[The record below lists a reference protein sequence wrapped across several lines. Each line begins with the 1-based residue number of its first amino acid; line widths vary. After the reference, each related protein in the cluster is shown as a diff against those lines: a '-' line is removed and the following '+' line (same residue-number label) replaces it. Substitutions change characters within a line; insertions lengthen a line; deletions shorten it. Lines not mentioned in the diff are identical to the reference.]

1 VLVEDGA
8 EVKAGQ
14 PIIVSTNATLQLQVA
29 SREADT
35 AGQINA
41 LENTCSMVPSSPK
54 TSDKFYSSEHAMFRH
69 YLTTAARNIVRHK
82 LYSFI
87 NIAGLALG
95 LACAILI
102 ILFIHDE
109 TSYDKWV
116 PDGTR
121 LYRLEL
127 TQHVPGSPAVD
138 NASVPF
144 PVGAAMQEEIPEV
157 TAATRLRL
165 EPITMTVGNRQ
176 FPEAVDVV
184 DPNFLQVVRLPLVRG
199 DPATV
204 LMQPESLVLSE
215 DTARKFFGNANPLGQ
230 TVTVAKAKCDKTG
243 GACESGAIVLKV
255 TGVLRN
261 LPTNSQLVADVIMPN
276 TSVADRVSQQEK
288 QNWTFPW
295 YYTYVTLGSG
305 ADPQAVIAKLTPI
318 LDRGMS
324 AKLQYLQLNIRGSQ
338 VYEMHL
344 TPFTDVHLSS
354 ARYPNNIT
362 PAGSWIT
369 VYGIAT
375 VGLLIV
381 LVACFNFMNLATA
394 RAMLRAREISLRKC
408 VGARRSQLMTQFL
421 GESVLMA
428 ICSLVL
434 ALAIVEILLPAYDRF
449 LERPIAFHYLGDW
462 PLSLMIVG
470 IAIAAGLIGGVY
482 PALTLS
488 SFRPAMVLRTN
499 SSGRPGSNRLRTVL
513 VVLQFAVSIGLGTAT
528 IVVYKQISF
537 ARDLD
542 LGFHRSNIV
551 VLNAAALTP
560 SSRET
565 LAQTLRS
572 YPGVFTTALSGAVPF
587 QNDRALGLVRLPG
600 QPDVISVNRVLIGPD
615 FPRLYGMSLVAG
627 RLFSESREVDSLIDS
642 SEGDSLFPMNEGHNI
657 LINVAAAA
665 RLGYTPQQAIGKTI
679 LYNVNH
685 VNIVGVLGD
694 VKFEGA
700 REPVKPTVY
709 FNDKSLTNW
718 LSVRLNGRDVSATL
732 ASIDRTWRALAP
744 ATYLWEYFL
753 SDQYGTLYRSDER
766 QGVMFGVSVGIAIF
780 IACLG
785 LFGVAAFTAA
795 RRTKEIGIRKIFGA
809 RRRDI
814 LQVLLWQFSIPVL
827 IANVI
832 AWPVAYYYL
841 HHWLESYAY
850 RITLNP
856 LYFFGAGLAA
866 LGIAW
871 ITIIAHS
878 IHVALASPIDAL
890 RYE

>member
-1 VLVEDGA
+1 
-8 EVKAGQ
+8 
-14 PIIVSTNATLQLQVA
+14 
-29 SREADT
+29 
-35 AGQINA
+35 
-41 LENTCSMVPSSPK
+41 
-54 TSDKFYSSEHAMFRH
+54 MFRH
-69 YLTTAARNIVRHK
+69 YLITAAHNIVRHK

-95 LACAILI
+95 LACAIFI
-102 ILFIHDE
+102 ILYIRDE

-116 PDGTR
+116 PASTG
-121 LYRLEL
+121 LYRLES
-127 TQHVPGSPAVD
+127 TQHVPGRPAMD
-138 NASVPF
+138 IASIPF
-144 PVGAAMQEEIPEV
+144 PVAAAMQEEIPEV
-157 TAATRLRL
+157 TAATRVRL
-165 EPITMTVGNRQ
+165 EGITMTVGNRQ
-176 FPEAVDVV
+176 FLEAVDVV
-184 DPNFLQVVRLPLVRG
+184 DPNFLQVVRLPLVTG
-199 DPATV
+199 DPAEV

-230 TVTVAKAKCDKTG
+230 TVTVAKAQCDRSDET
-243 GACESGAIVLKV
+243 CESGTIVLKV

-261 LPTNSQLVADVIMPN
+261 LPTNSQLVADVVMPN

-295 YYTYVTLGSG
+295 YYTYVTLASG

-318 LDRGMS
+318 LDRGTS
-324 AKLQYLQLNIRGSQ
+324 AALRYFQLSIRGSQ
-338 VYEMHL
+338 LYQMHL

-354 ARYPNNIT
+354 ARYADNIT
-362 PAGSWIT
+362 PAGTWIT
-369 VYGIAT
+369 VFGIAT
-375 VGLLIV
+375 VGLLII

-408 VGARRSQLMTQFL
+408 VGAGRWQLMTQFL

-428 ICSLVL
+428 ICSLVF

-470 IAIAAGLIGGVY
+470 IAIAAGLISGVY
-482 PALTLS
+482 PALRLS
-488 SFRPAMVLRTN
+488 SFRPATVLRTN
-499 SSGRPGSNRLRTVL
+499 NSGQSGSNRMRTVL
-513 VVLQFAVSIGLGTAT
+513 VVLQFAVSIGLGIAT

-565 LAQTLRS
+565 LSQTLRS

-587 QNDRALGLVRLPG
+587 QNDRALGLARLPG
-600 QPDVISVNRVLIGPD
+600 QPDVITVNRILIGPD

-627 RLFSESREVDSLIDS
+627 RLFSENREVDSLIDS
-642 SEGDSLFPMNEGHNI
+642 SDGDSLFLANEGHNI
-657 LINVAAAA
+657 LINVTAAA
-665 RLGYTPQQAIGKTI
+665 RFGYTPQQAIGKTI
-679 LYNVNH
+679 MYNRNH
-685 VNIVGVLGD
+685 VSIVGVLGD
-694 VKFEGA
+694 VKFNGA
-700 REPVKPTVY
+700 GEPVKPTVY
-709 FNDKSLTNW
+709 FNDKSRTNW
-718 LSVRLNGRDVSATL
+718 LSVRLNGQDVSATL

-744 ATYLWEYFL
+744 ATYLWKYFL
-753 SDQYGTLYRSDER
+753 SDQFETLYRSDER
-766 QGVMFGVSVGIAIF
+766 QGFMFGVFVGIAIF

-795 RRTKEIGIRKIFGA
+795 RRTKEIGIRKVFGA
-809 RRRDI
+809 RTRDI
-814 LQVLLWQFSIPVL
+814 LRLLLWQFSLPVL
-827 IANVI
+827 SANVI

-841 HHWLESYAY
+841 HHWLESYPY

-856 LYFFGAGLAA
+856 LYFFSAGLAA

-871 ITIIAHS
+871 ITVIAHA
-878 IHVALASPIDAL
+878 IHVARASPIDAL

>member
-1 VLVEDGA
+1 MSARTLFWHYFITALRNLV
-8 EVKAGQ
+8 KH
-14 PIIVSTNATLQLQVA
+14 
-29 SREADT
+29 R
-35 AGQINA
+35 
-41 LENTCSMVPSSPK
+41 
-54 TSDKFYSSEHAMFRH
+54 
-69 YLTTAARNIVRHK
+69 

-95 LACAILI
+95 LACAIFI
-102 ILFIHDE
+102 ILFIRDE

-116 PDGTR
+116 PDSTR

-127 TQHVPGSPAVD
+127 TQHIPGSPATD

-144 PVGAAMQEEIPEV
+144 PVAAAMQEEIPEV

-165 EPITMTVGNRQ
+165 EGITMTVGNRQ
-176 FPEAVDVV
+176 FLEAVDVV
-184 DPNFLQVVRLPLVRG
+184 DPNFLQVVRLPLVTG

-230 TVTVAKAKCDKTG
+230 TVTVAKAKCDKSDET
-243 GACESGAIVLKV
+243 CESGTIVLKV

-261 LPTNSQLVADVIMPN
+261 LPTNSQLVADVVMPN
-276 TSVADRVSQQEK
+276 TSVADRVSQQQK

-295 YYTYVTLGSG
+295 YYTYVTLVSG

-318 LDRGMS
+318 LDRGLS
-324 AKLQYLQLNIRGSQ
+324 AALQYLQLNIRGSQ
-338 VYEMHL
+338 VYQMHL

-354 ARYPNNIT
+354 ARYSNNLT

-408 VGARRSQLMTQFL
+408 VGAGRWQLITQFL

-434 ALAIVEILLPAYDRF
+434 ALAMVEFLLPTYDRF

-470 IAIAAGLIGGVY
+470 IAIAAGLISGIY

-488 SFRPAMVLRTN
+488 SFPPATVLRTN
-499 SSGRPGSNRLRTVL
+499 SSGQPGSNRLRSVL
-513 VVLQFAVSIGLGTAT
+513 VVLQFAVSIGLGIAT

-551 VLNAAALTP
+551 VINAAALTP

-572 YPGVFTTALSGAVPF
+572 YPGVFTTALSSAVPF

-600 QPDVISVNRVLIGPD
+600 QPGVITVNRILIDPD
-615 FPRLYGMSLVAG
+615 FPHLYGMSLAAG
-627 RLFSESREVDSLIDS
+627 RLLSESRDVDSLIDS
-642 SEGDSLFPMNEGHNI
+642 SEGDSLFPTNEGHNI

-679 LYNVNH
+679 MYNINH

-694 VKFEGA
+694 VKFDGA

-709 FNDKSLTNW
+709 FDDKTRTNL
-718 LSVRLNGRDVSATL
+718 LSVRLSGQDVPATL
-732 ASIDRTWRALAP
+732 TFIDRTWHALAP
-744 ATYLWEYFL
+744 DTYLWRYFL
-753 SDQYGTLYRSDER
+753 SEQFGTLYRSDER
-766 QGVMFGVSVGIAIF
+766 QGVMLSVSVGIAIF

-785 LFGVAAFTAA
+785 LFGIAAFTAA
-795 RRTKEIGIRKIFGA
+795 RRTKEIGIRKVFGA
-809 RRRDI
+809 RTNEIVR
-814 LQVLLWQFSIPVL
+814 LLLWQFSIPVL
-827 IANVI
+827 IANAL
-832 AWPVAYYYL
+832 AWPVTYYYL
-841 HHWLESYAY
+841 HRWLEGYAY
-850 RITLNP
+850 RIILNP
-856 LYFFGAGLAA
+856 LYFVTAGTIA

-871 ITIIAHS
+871 LTIFAHAQRIAR
-878 IHVALASPIDAL
+878 ANPIRAL
-890 RYE
+890 RDE

>member
-1 VLVEDGA
+1 
-8 EVKAGQ
+8 
-14 PIIVSTNATLQLQVA
+14 
-29 SREADT
+29 
-35 AGQINA
+35 
-41 LENTCSMVPSSPK
+41 
-54 TSDKFYSSEHAMFRH
+54 MFRH
-69 YLTTAARNIVRHK
+69 YLITAARNIVRHK

-95 LACAILI
+95 LACAIFV
-102 ILFIHDE
+102 ILFIRDE

-116 PDGTR
+116 PDSTR
-121 LYRLEL
+121 LYRLE
-127 TQHVPGSPAVD
+127 TTSHVPGHSAVD
-138 NASVPF
+138 DARVPFSVP
-144 PVGAAMQEEIPEV
+144 AAMQEEIPEV
-157 TAATRLRL
+157 TAATRLIL
-165 EPITMTVGNRQ
+165 EGITLTVGNRQ

-184 DPNFLQVVRLPLVRG
+184 DPNFLQVVRLPLVSG

-215 DTARKFFGNANPLGQ
+215 DTARKYFGNANPLGQ
-230 TVTVAKAKCDKTG
+230 TVTVAKPNCDKSDGT
-243 GACESGAIVLKV
+243 CESGPIVLKV

-261 LPTNSQLVADVIMPN
+261 LPTNSQLVADVVMPN
-276 TSVADRVSQQEK
+276 TSVADRVTQQEK
-288 QNWTFPW
+288 QNWLLPW
-295 YYTYVTLGSG
+295 YHSYITLESG
-305 ADPQAVIAKLTPI
+305 ADPQAVIAKLAPI
-318 LDRGMS
+318 LDRGTT
-324 AKLQYLQLNIRGSQ
+324 AALRNLQVSIRGSQ
-338 VYEMHL
+338 FYQMHL

-354 ARYPNNIT
+354 ARYVENMT

-381 LVACFNFMNLATA
+381 LVACFNFTNLATA

-408 VGARRSQLMTQFL
+408 VGAGRWQLMTQFL

-428 ICSLVL
+428 LCSLAL

-462 PLSLMIVG
+462 PLSVMIVG
-470 IAIAAGLIGGVY
+470 IAIAAGLISGVY
-482 PALTLS
+482 PALRLS
-488 SFRPAMVLRTN
+488 SFRPATVLRTN
-499 SSGRPGSNRLRTVL
+499 SSGQPASNRLRTVL
-513 VVLQFAVSIGLGTAT
+513 VVLQFAVSIGLGIAT

-551 VLNAAALTP
+551 VLYAGALTP

-565 LAQTLRS
+565 LEQTLRS
-572 YPGVFTTALSGAVPF
+572 YPGVSTTALSDAVPF
-587 QNDRALGLVRLPG
+587 QNQGALGLAQPPG
-600 QPDVISVNRVLIGPD
+600 QPDKITVNKILIGPN

-627 RLFSESREVDSLIDS
+627 RLFSESRDEDTLIDS
-642 SEGDSLFPMNEGHNI
+642 SHGDSIFPANEGHSI

-665 RLGYTPQQAIGKTI
+665 RFGYTPQQAIGKTI
-679 LYNVNH
+679 AYNSNH

-694 VKFEGA
+694 VKFDGA

-709 FNDKSLTNW
+709 FDDKSRTNW
-718 LSVRLNGRDVSATL
+718 LSVRLSGQDVPATL
-732 ASIDRTWRALAP
+732 NSIDRTWRALAP
-744 ATYLWEYFL
+744 ATYLSRYFL
-753 SDQYGTLYRSDER
+753 SDQFGTLYRSDER
-766 QGVMFGVSVGIAIF
+766 QGALFGVFVGIAIF

-795 RRTKEIGIRKIFGA
+795 RRTKEIGIRKVFGA
-809 RRRDI
+809 RTRDI
-814 LQVLLWQFSIPVL
+814 LQLLLWQFSIPVL
-827 IANVI
+827 IANII

-850 RITLNP
+850 RITLSP
-856 LYFFGAGLAA
+856 LYFLAA
-866 LGIAW
+866 GVTALAIAW
-871 ITIIAHS
+871 VTIIAHALR
-878 IHVALASPIDAL
+878 VARASPIIAL